1 MYNLIECKDSG
12 KGGEYKENASFL
24 SKNNP
29 SIICGFLDGW
39 PVVRKFVNFAV
50 VVEALLQQL
59 LRLFYHGC

>member
-29 SIICGFLDGW
+29 SIICEFLNDW
-39 PVVRKFVNFAV
+39 PIARNFANFASV
-50 VVEALLQQL
+50 VFGV
-59 LRLFYHGC
+59 